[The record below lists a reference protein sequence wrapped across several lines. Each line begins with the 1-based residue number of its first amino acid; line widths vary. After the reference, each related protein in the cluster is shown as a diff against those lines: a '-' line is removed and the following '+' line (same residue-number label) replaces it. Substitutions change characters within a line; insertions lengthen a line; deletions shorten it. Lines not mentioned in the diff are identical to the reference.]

1 MLRLTRKLR
10 ADAQGARRARLPSKR
25 RARMTETLRV
35 WWDAQKTRANYG
47 EFAGAIVRVG
57 IGFILLFAYYAW
69 VDWGEQ
75 TWGGYLCWGFLAYSL
90 VLFAWTYRSKA
101 ASDVARYLPLV
112 VDIGTATTLL
122 GLTGERSAIVWFV
135 YTWTPVAYG
144 LRFGLRYLYVSWIV
158 SVVACGLV
166 YALSAAVDGFW
177 YEHPLLWIGA
187 VIWDE

>member
-75 TWGGYLCWGFLAYSL
+75 TWGGYLCWASL
-90 VLFAWTYRSKA
+90 LISWLFFPW
-101 ASDVARYLPLV
+101 L
-112 VDIGTATTLL
+112 
-122 GLTGERSAIVWFV
+122 FN
-135 YTWTPVAYG
+135 
-144 LRFGLRYLYVSWIV
+144 
-158 SVVACGLV
+158 
-166 YALSAAVDGFW
+166 
-177 YEHPLLWIGA
+177 
-187 VIWDE
+187 